1 MGVVMRDIR
10 KIKKIVRGALS
21 GDFDNIKIID
31 VQIREDTDANDDEI
45 LRVYVIFEGI
55 PKDEDVEKLSGAVRR
70 VRPELSKLEE
80 SAFPLFSFISKVDA
94 GDRNFEAA

>member
-1 MGVVMRDIR
+1 MRDIKR
-10 KIKKIVRGALS
+10 IKEVVRGALAD
-21 GDFDNIKIID
+21 DFDNIKIID
-31 VQIREDTDANDDEI
+31 IQVREDTDANDDDI
-45 LRVYVIFEGI
+45 LRVFVIFEGT

-70 VRPELSKLEE
+70 VRPELRSKLDE